1 MPETSFVVAP
11 QEYQRLLG
19 AAGFAVEAGFLDH
32 KEALHHEDRH
42 LVSNFLGAN
51 DMRIDV
57 GAELRLQAR
66 DTILLATDGLMDN
79 VHLSETIERIRK
91 GPLDAAAERLVALAR
106 HRMAAKTTAQPS
118 KPDDLSLIL
127 YRKPPAPASPRP
139 GKDS

>member
-1 MPETSFVVAP
+1 MRWIASLVA
-11 QEYQRLLG
+11 ECHRI
-19 AAGFAVEAGFLDH
+19 
-32 KEALHHEDRH
+32 
-42 LVSNFLGAN
+42 LVRG
-51 DMRIDV
+51 
-57 GAELRLQAR
+57 G
-66 DTILLATDGLMDN
+66 
-79 VHLSETIERIRK
+79 IERIRK